1 MAAKEVTFP
10 IVPRRG
16 SPEALDAFVQGAP
29 PASRPLTQTPPL
41 PTPAEQPVVAAP
53 PPAPAPIAR
62 APAKATLPM
71 KRLTFDIPA
80 DLHMRMKLACVREGV
95 DMAEVLRELIARRFP

>member
-10 IVPRRG
+10 VVPRRG

-29 PASRPLTQTPPL
+29 PASRPLSQTPP
-41 PTPAEQPVVAAP
+41 PPAPAEQPVVAA
-53 PPAPAPIAR
+53 PAPAPIAR